1 MKLVSA
7 GAVSLVL
14 VMGACTAGPIEVLQ
28 GNPASWRANLVAYWP
43 MDDGEQDAGLDAGT
57 DGGMTAGMTA
67 SMTAAMD
74 PSLDA
79 GTDAARY
86 VADRSGNAHRGV
98 LTGGTWVPGRFGGA
112 LHLEAPNDQVT
123 VITFPAAMP
132 DWSVSL
138 WVRLPMTPVPF
149 TPPDPFLTLLSTE
162 VPKGFGMAGG
172 WEMNLG
178 QRTTNM
184 LDQNFFQ
191 FAYWVGPAV
200 GQYDTY
206 NTQMNVTPGEW
217 THIAAVVDSSAKTL
231 SFYINGELQPDPQA
245 VSEFIKPTSDST
257 LFMGAWTGAGRR
269 FTGDLDDV
277 VIYSRVLNPGEVK
290 TLSENAVP
298 IKPP

>member
-1 MKLVSA
+1 MKPVVA
-7 GAVSLVL
+7 GALSMVVL
-14 VMGACTAGPIEVLQ
+14 GACTAGPIEVLQ
-28 GNPASWRANLVAYWP
+28 DNPEKSWRDHLVAYWP
-43 MDDGEQDAGLDAGT
+43 MDDGEQDAGLDAGPEGAN
-57 DGGMTAGMTA
+57 DGSMTAG
-67 SMTAAMD
+67 MD

-79 GTDAARY
+79 GTDAVRY
-86 VADRSGNAHRGV
+86 VKDRSGMAHPGV
-98 LTGGTWVPGRFGGA
+98 LTGGTWIQGKFGGA

-149 TPPDPFLTLLSTE
+149 TPPDPFQTLLSTE

-178 QRTTNM
+178 QHTANM
-184 LDQNFFQ
+184 VDQNFFQ
-191 FAYWVGPAV
+191 FAYWVGPMV

-206 NTQMNVTPGEW
+206 NTQNATPGEW
-217 THIAAVVDSSAKTL
+217 THIAAVVDSMKKTL
-231 SFYINGELQPDPQA
+231 SFYINGVLQPDPTT
-245 VSEFIKPTSDST
+245 VTEFIKPTSDST

-277 VIYSRVLNPGEVK
+277 VIYSRPLSSKEVQ
-290 TLSENAVP
+290 TLSESAVP

>member
-1 MKLVSA
+1 
-7 GAVSLVL
+7 
-14 VMGACTAGPIEVLQ
+14 
-28 GNPASWRANLVAYWP
+28 
-43 MDDGEQDAGLDAGT
+43 MDDGQQEAGFDAGPEGVN
-57 DGGMTAGMTA
+57 DGGMTA
-67 SMTAAMD
+67 SMTGMD
-74 PSLDA
+74 PSVDA

-123 VITFPAAMP
+123 VITVPAAMP

-178 QRTTNM
+178 QHTANM

-206 NTQMNVTPGEW
+206 NTQNVPPGVW
-217 THIAAVVDSSAKTL
+217 THIAAVVDSSQKTL
-231 SFYINGELQPDPQA
+231 SFYINGVRQPDPTT

-277 VIYSRVLNPGEVK
+277 VIYSRALNPDEVK
-290 TLSENAVP
+290 TLSANAVP